1 MTRTTP
7 SMVPCAVAGDSGGL
21 LLPDA
26 SCGDWFVLRT
36 KSRQEK
42 ILAKDLTA
50 QGIGSFLPLVTTER
64 LYAGQRFHVE
74 LPLFPGYLFLRGSV
88 DDAYYAD
95 RTKRIAQ
102 IIRVNDQ
109 KKLDD
114 ELLSLATVLNSSQ
127 HLDPYPFLKTGV
139 RVEIRFGP
147 LQGVRGV
154 IEDRTRKH
162 RVILQVDA
170 LGQAVS
176 LEVDAAIVDI
186 VD

>member
-7 SMVPCAVAGDSGGL
+7 SIDLCAIASDGAAIA
-21 LLPDA
+21 LPDA
-26 SCGDWFVLRT
+26 SRGEWFVLRT

-42 ILAKDLTA
+42 VLAKDLA
-50 QGIGSFLPLVTTER
+50 AHGIGNFLPIITTER
-64 LYAGQRFHVE
+64 LYAGQRFNVE
-74 LPLFPGYLFLRGSV
+74 LPLFPGYLFLRGSM

-102 IIRVNDQ
+102 IIRVGDQ
-109 KKLDD
+109 RKLDA
-114 ELLSLATVLNSSQ
+114 ELSSLATVLGSSQ
-127 HLDPYPFLKTGV
+127 RLDPFPYLKAGV
-139 RVEIRFGP
+139 RVEIRCGP

-162 RVILQVDA
+162 RVVLQVDA